1 MESTTETT
9 EVVRELSIA
18 ARPETVWDFF
28 VDPAKAVRWMGIE
41 ATLEPEPG
49 GLYRVEVVPG
59 TVARGTFVEL
69 EPPHRLVFTWGW
81 EPRADGETYDVGPG
95 ESTIEVRLE
104 AQDEGTLLRFV
115 HRDLP
120 TAEAAAKHGHGWD
133 HFLPRLVEAAS
144 GRDPGRDP
152 WLDGAM

>member
-1 MESTTETT
+1 MESITETT
-9 EVVRELSIA
+9 EVTRELTIA
-18 ARPETVWDFF
+18 ARPETVWEFF
-28 VDPAKAVRWMGIE
+28 VDPEKAIRWMGID

-81 EPRADGETYDVGPG
+81 EPRADGETYDVAPG

-104 AQDEGTLLRFV
+104 AEGDGTLLRFA
-115 HRDLP
+115 HRELP
-120 TAEAAAKHGHGWD
+120 SAGAAAKHGHGWD
-133 HFLPRLVEAAS
+133 HFLPRLVEAA
-144 GRDPGRDP
+144 GGGDPGRDP